1 MRAKAQERT
10 NAMQVVYSSQH
21 YHVVSYPD
29 VEGYELVNK
38 PAGAGA
44 YIHGTVASAF
54 RENLEKVLA
63 EDATV
68 ESIDEFLGGF
78 DALMNQPTSIH

>member
-1 MRAKAQERT
+1 
-10 NAMQVVYSSQH
+10 MQIVYSSRN

-29 VEGYELVNK
+29 SAGYELVNK
-38 PAGAGA
+38 PAALGT
-44 YIHGTVASAF
+44 YIHGEVASAF

-68 ESIDEFLGGF
+68 DSIDEFLGGF
-78 DALMNQPTSIH
+78 DALMNQPAVMH

>member
-1 MRAKAQERT
+1 
-10 NAMQVVYSSQH
+10 MQIVYSSQH

-29 VEGYELVNK
+29 MEGYELVNK

-44 YIHGTVASAF
+44 YINGTVASVF

>member
-1 MRAKAQERT
+1 
-10 NAMQVVYSSQH
+10 MQIVYSSRN

-29 VEGYELVNK
+29 AEGYELVNK
-38 PAGAGA
+38 PAALGT
-44 YIHGTVASAF
+44 YIHGQVATAF
-54 RENLEKVLA
+54 RENLEKVLG

-78 DALMNQPTSIH
+78 DALMNQPAVMH

>member
-1 MRAKAQERT
+1 
-10 NAMQVVYSSQH
+10 MQIVYSSRN

-29 VEGYELVNK
+29 SEGYELVNK
-38 PAGAGA
+38 PAALGT
-44 YIHGTVASAF
+44 YIHGQVASSF

-63 EDATV
+63 DDATV

-78 DALMNQPTSIH
+78 DALMNQPAVMH

>member
-1 MRAKAQERT
+1 
-10 NAMQVVYSSQH
+10 MQIVYSSQH

-44 YIHGTVASAF
+44 YIHGSVATAF

-78 DALMNQPTSIH
+78 DALMHQPTSVH